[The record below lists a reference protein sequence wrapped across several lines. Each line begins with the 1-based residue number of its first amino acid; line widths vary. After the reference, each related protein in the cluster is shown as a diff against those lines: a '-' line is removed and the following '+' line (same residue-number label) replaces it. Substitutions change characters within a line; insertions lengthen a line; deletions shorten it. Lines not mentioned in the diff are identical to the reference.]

1 MAYKAGLD
9 YNLNY
14 LTKNQN
20 LMLRF
25 ASAFLLACA
34 TAKLCTTD
42 ANCTDENKKCKIT
55 EGSGVCRKFE
65 EALVVQLVGAE
76 TVPANVDGAGYP
88 TTAIKGTIYLT
99 RKGKDK

>member
-1 MAYKAGLD
+1 
-9 YNLNY
+9 
-14 LTKNQN
+14 
-20 LMLRF
+20 MLRF

-42 ANCTDENKKCKIT
+42 ANCTDEDKKCKINPGA
-55 EGSGVCRKFE
+55 ESGVCRKFE

-76 TVPANVDGAGYP
+76 TGNVDGNDYP

-99 RKGKDK
+99 GKGQQNKFT